1 MSERALRREL
11 IDTCLAM
18 NRAGINQGKSGNA
31 SARIED
37 GFLVTPTGIPYDALT
52 LDDIVPMR
60 FDGSHQGKRLPSS
73 EWRFHRDILAARPE
87 INAIVHTHANYAT
100 TLACLGRSIPPFH
113 YMIAKA
119 GGSDIRLA
127 PYAIF
132 GSQELSDHAVAALE
146 GRLACLLANHG
157 MIAIGTSLA
166 RALDLA
172 IEVEALSR
180 QYCQALQ
187 IGEPVL
193 LDAEE
198 MTRVI
203 EQFRTYGQ
211 QS

>member
-1 MSERALRREL
+1 MTEAALRQQL

-18 NRAGINQGKSGNA
+18 NAAGINQGKSGNA

-37 GFLVTPTGIPYDALT
+37 GFLVTPTGIPYNALT
-52 LDDIVPMR
+52 PDDIVSMR
-60 FDGSHQGKRLPSS
+60 FDGIHQGKRLPSS

-100 TLACLGRSIPPFH
+100 TLACLGRSIPAFH
-113 YMIAKA
+113 YMVAKA

-146 GRLACLLANHG
+146 GRFACLLANHG

-166 RALDLA
+166 KALDIA

-187 IGEPVL
+187 IGEPIL
-193 LDAEE
+193 LGADE
-198 MTRVI
+198 MARVI

>member
-1 MSERALRREL
+1 MSEKALRQEL

-31 SARIED
+31 SVRIQD
-37 GFLVTPTGIPYDALT
+37 GFLVTPTGIPYDDLS

-60 FDGSHQGKRLPSS
+60 LDGSHQGKRLPSS

-132 GSQELSDHAVAALE
+132 GSQELSDYAVKALE

-166 RALDLA
+166 KALDLA

-193 LDAEE
+193 LSADE
-198 MTRVI
+198 MRRVI

-211 QS
+211 QR

>member
-1 MSERALRREL
+1 MSEKTLRQEL

-18 NRAGINQGKSGNA
+18 NQAGINQGKSGNA
-31 SARIED
+31 SARIQD

-52 LDDIVPMR
+52 PDDIVAMR
-60 FDGSHQGKRLPSS
+60 FDGSHQGTRLPSS

-119 GGSDIRLA
+119 GGHDIRLA

-146 GRLACLLANHG
+146 DRLACLLANHG
-157 MIAIGTSLA
+157 MITLGESLA
-166 RALDLA
+166 KALDLA

-187 IGEPVL
+187 IGDPIL
-193 LDAEE
+193 LDDAE
-198 MTRVI
+198 MARVLV
-203 EQFRTYGQ
+203 QFRTYGQ

>member
-1 MSERALRREL
+1 MSEQALRQEL

-31 SARIED
+31 SARIDD
-37 GFLVTPTGIPYDALT
+37 GFLVTPTGIPYDDLAPN
-52 LDDIVPMR
+52 DIVPMR

-87 INAIVHTHANYAT
+87 INAIVHTHATYAT

-113 YMIAKA
+113 YMVAKA

-132 GSQELSDHAVAALE
+132 GSQELSDHAVAALD

-157 MIAIGTSLA
+157 MIALGATLPK
-166 RALDLA
+166 ALDLA
-172 IEVEALSR
+172 IEVEALAR
-180 QYCQALQ
+180 QYCQAVQ
-187 IGEPVL
+187 IGEPIL
-193 LDAEE
+193 LDDGE
-198 MTRVI
+198 MARVI

>member
-1 MSERALRREL
+1 
-11 IDTCLAM
+11 
-18 NRAGINQGKSGNA
+18 
-31 SARIED
+31 
-37 GFLVTPTGIPYDALT
+37 
-52 LDDIVPMR
+52 
-60 FDGSHQGKRLPSS
+60 
-73 EWRFHRDILAARPE
+73 
-87 INAIVHTHANYAT
+87 
-100 TLACLGRSIPPFH
+100 
-113 YMIAKA
+113 MIAKA

-166 RALDLA
+166 KALDLA

-187 IGEPVL
+187 IGEPIL
-193 LDAEE
+193 LDTDE
-198 MTRVI
+198 MTQVI